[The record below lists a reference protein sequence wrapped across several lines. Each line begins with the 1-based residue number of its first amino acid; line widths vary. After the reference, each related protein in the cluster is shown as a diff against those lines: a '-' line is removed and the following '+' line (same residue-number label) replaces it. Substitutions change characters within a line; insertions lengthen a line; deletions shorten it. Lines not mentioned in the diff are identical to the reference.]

1 MHSWKSW
8 KISLLLLSLVGG
20 CTVGPNYHTP
30 RTPLPAKFSATT
42 QPATT
47 QASTRPAPTEVNLT
61 RWWQTFNDPALNRLI
76 DEAVDRNL
84 DVRLANAR
92 IREARAQLEFNRAA
106 LFPTAD
112 SSASYSRSLFS
123 KNAFAPIATS
133 NGQTSGGTTGT
144 GTGGTTGSGGTT
156 GTGNSTGSTGS
167 TNTPFSLGRTNLYRA
182 GFDAGWEIDVFGG
195 TRRAIEAAQSSL
207 QAQVEARRNILV
219 TLLSEVAQN
228 YIILRGLQH
237 EEQVVRNNLEAQ
249 RSTLNL
255 QQVKLQAGLTNNLT
269 IAQAKALAASTE
281 SELPTLDTQIQQ
293 TIQRLA
299 VLLDR
304 DPTSIESELKGPA
317 DIPVGPPSIPPGLP
331 SDLVRRRPD
340 VRQAERQLAA
350 ATANIG
356 VAKADL
362 FPKFSLTGSL
372 GLESLQLKT
381 LAKSAS
387 AFWSFGPT
395 VSWRIFDAGQIWAN
409 VHVQNARQEEALIQ
423 YRQAIIQSLADV
435 ENALT
440 AYNREQARNSSLR
453 GAVEANRQAVALS
466 KQLNEAGVV
475 DFLNVLTAQ
484 QSLYQSEDQ
493 LAQSDQK
500 VSTDLIALYKALGGG
515 WETTEQAVSAR

>member
-1 MHSWKSW
+1 MQSWKSW
-8 KISLLLLSLVGG
+8 KIGLLLASVVGG

-30 RTPLPAKFSATT
+30 RTPLPGKFSATT

-47 QASTRPAPTEVNLT
+47 QAASRPAPAEVDLT

-76 DEAVDRNL
+76 DEAVARNL

-106 LFPTAD
+106 LFPTLG
-112 SSASYSRSLFS
+112 SSASYSRSQIS
-123 KNAFAPIATS
+123 KNAFAPVAT
-133 NGQTSGGTTGT
+133 GAGAGGTTGT
-144 GTGGTTGSGGTT
+144 GSGTGGTGTTGSGG
-156 GTGNSTGSTGS
+156 SAIS
-167 TNTPFSLGRTNLYRA
+167 PLSLGRTNLYRA

-195 TRRAIEAAQSSL
+195 TRRAIEAAQYSL
-207 QAQVEARRNILV
+207 QAQVEARRNTLV

-237 EEQVVRNNLEAQ
+237 EEQVVRNNLQAQ

-269 IAQAKALAASTE
+269 IAQAQALAASTE

-304 DPTSIESELKGPA
+304 DPTSIESELNGPA
-317 DIPVGPPSIPPGLP
+317 NIPVGPASIPPGLP

-381 LAKSAS
+381 LANSAS

-409 VHVQNARQEEALIQ
+409 IHVQNARQEEALIQ

-493 LAQSDQK
+493 LAQSDQT

>member
-1 MHSWKSW
+1 MNSSKSW
-8 KISLLLLSLVGG
+8 KLGLLLLSLVGG

-30 RTPLPAKFSATT
+30 RTALPAKFSATT

-47 QASTRPAPTEVNLT
+47 QASTRPAPTEVDLT

-76 DEAVDRNL
+76 DEAVARNL

-123 KNAFAPIATS
+123 KNAFAPVATS
-133 NGQTSGGTTGT
+133 TGQTSGGTTGA
-144 GTGGTTGSGGTT
+144 GTGGTTGTGTT
-156 GTGNSTGSTGS
+156 TGSNRS

-182 GFDAGWEIDVFGG
+182 GFDAGWEIDIFGG
-195 TRRAIEAAQSSL
+195 TRRAIEAAQYSL
-207 QAQVEARRNILV
+207 QAQVEARRNTLV

-269 IAQAKALAASTE
+269 IAQAQALAASTE
-281 SELPTLDTQIQQ
+281 SELPTLDTEIQQ

-304 DPTSIESELKGPA
+304 DPTSIENELHGPA
-317 DIPVGPPSIPPGLP
+317 NIPVGPATIPPGLP

-381 LAKSAS
+381 FANSAS
-387 AFWSFGPT
+387 EFWSFGPT
-395 VSWRIFDAGQIWAN
+395 VSWRIFDAGQISAN

-493 LAQSDQK
+493 LAQSDQT

-515 WETTEQAVSAR
+515 WEITEQAVSAR